1 MRSAAASATSRQ
13 VVSSA
18 AAVVILMSAIGTL
31 YSWSIFV
38 APIEAEFERS
48 RSVTSMVFAVA
59 TTAFTVAMLAGDS
72 ITRGRSLRSSAFVA
86 CLLGAGG
93 LALSAAAGSIWL
105 ILLGFG
111 ALFGLSNGF
120 VYGISLQVAQQTTAT
135 QRGLLTG
142 IAVSS
147 YMLGSA
153 IGTPLISASV
163 TLWNYRVTM
172 LILAGYL
179 AVSGVLAC
187 LFLRRS
193 PIGSSSSGQMPAA
206 AESRPNAR
214 DMAILWTAF
223 LLSSAVGVTT
233 LAHAAPLAASL
244 DGVGQDLA
252 LAVMLSALG
261 NGIGRLAGGW
271 LSDRLPARAL
281 LSGAPALSGVALA
294 TVMAIPTIDVLLVS
308 LFVVGVGYGCIA
320 GCLPAIVARTYGVHR
335 LASIYGRL
343 FTAWGVAGLLA
354 PYLGGL
360 SFDREGNYS
369 TAIAAAVL
377 AATMAAMLG
386 AAYRPGSAADPS
398 QWPK

>member
-18 AAVVILMSAIGTL
+18 AAVVVLMSSIGTL
-31 YSWSIFV
+31 YAWSIFV
-38 APIEAEFERS
+38 APIEAEFGRS
-48 RSVTSMVFAVA
+48 RSVTSIVFAVA

-72 ITRGRSLRSSAFVA
+72 ITRGRSLRSNAFVA

-105 ILLGFG
+105 VLLGFG
-111 ALFGLSNGF
+111 ALFGFSNGL
-120 VYGISLQVAQQTTAT
+120 VYGISLQIAQQATAT

-153 IGTPLISASV
+153 VGTPLLSASV
-163 TLWNYRVTM
+163 TLWNYRATM

-179 AVSGVLAC
+179 AVSGVLAY
-187 LFLRRS
+187 LFLRWS
-193 PIGSSSSGQMPAA
+193 QIGSSSSGQMPVA
-206 AESRPNAR
+206 AESSPNAR
-214 DMAILWTAF
+214 DIAILWIAF
-223 LLSSAVGVTT
+223 LLSSAVGLTT

-252 LAVMLSALG
+252 LAVVLSALG

-281 LSGAPALSGVALA
+281 LCGAPALSGAALA
-294 TVMAIPTIDVLLVS
+294 AVMAIPTIDVLLTS
-308 LFVVGVGYGCIA
+308 LFVVGLGYGCIA
-320 GCLPAIVARTYGVHR
+320 GCLPAIVARTYGVRR

-360 SFDREGNYS
+360 SFDRDGNYS
-369 TAIAAAVL
+369 TAVAAAAL
-377 AATMAAMLG
+377 AAIVASILG
-386 AAYRPGSAADPS
+386 AAYKPNSVVDPLRS
-398 QWPK
+398 PN

>member
-1 MRSAAASATSRQ
+1 MRSAAASATFRQ

-18 AAVVILMSAIGTL
+18 AAVVILMSSIGTL

-48 RSVTSMVFAVA
+48 RSVTSIVFAVA

-72 ITRGRSLRSSAFVA
+72 ITRGGSLRSSAFVA
-86 CLLGAGG
+86 CLIGAGG

-105 ILLGFG
+105 VLLGFG
-111 ALFGLSNGF
+111 VLFGFSNGL
-120 VYGISLQVAQQTTAT
+120 VYGISLQVAQQATAT

-153 IGTPLISASV
+153 VGTPFLSASV
-163 TLWNYRVTM
+163 THWNYRVTM

-179 AVSGVLAC
+179 AVSGALAY
-187 LFLRRS
+187 LLLRRS
-193 PIGSSSSGQMPAA
+193 PIGSSSSGQLPVA
-206 AESRPNAR
+206 AEMSPNTR
-214 DMAILWTAF
+214 DIVILWTAF

-252 LAVMLSALG
+252 LAVVLSALG

-281 LSGAPALSGVALA
+281 LCGAPALSGVALA
-294 TVMAIPTIDVLLVS
+294 AVIAIPTIDLLLTS
-308 LFVVGVGYGCIA
+308 LFVVGLGYGCIA
-320 GCLPAIVARTYGVHR
+320 GCLPAIVARTYGVRR
-335 LASIYGRL
+335 LASLYGRL
-343 FTAWGVAGLLA
+343 FTAWGVAGLVA

-360 SFDREGNYS
+360 SFDRDGNYS
-369 TAIAAAVL
+369 TAVAAAAL
-377 AATMAAMLG
+377 AAIVASILG
-386 AAYRPGSAADPS
+386 AAYKPGSVADPLQS
-398 QWPK
+398 PK

>member
-1 MRSAAASATSRQ
+1 M
-13 VVSSA
+13 SS
-18 AAVVILMSAIGTL
+18 IGTL
-31 YSWSIFV
+31 YAWSIFV
-38 APIEAEFERS
+38 APIEAEFGRS
-48 RSVTSMVFAVA
+48 RSVTSIVFAVA

-72 ITRGRSLRSSAFVA
+72 ITRGRSLRSNAFVA

-93 LALSAAAGSIWL
+93 LALFAAAGSIWL
-105 ILLGFG
+105 VLLGFG
-111 ALFGLSNGF
+111 ALFGFSNGL
-120 VYGISLQVAQQTTAT
+120 VYGISLQIAQQATAT

-153 IGTPLISASV
+153 VGTPLLSASV
-163 TLWNYRVTM
+163 TLWNYRATM

-179 AVSGVLAC
+179 AVSGVLAY
-187 LFLRRS
+187 LFLRWS
-193 PIGSSSSGQMPAA
+193 QIGSSSSGQMPVA
-206 AESRPNAR
+206 AESSPNAR
-214 DMAILWTAF
+214 DIAILWIAF
-223 LLSSAVGVTT
+223 LLSSAVGLTT

-252 LAVMLSALG
+252 LAVVLSALG

-281 LSGAPALSGVALA
+281 LCGAPALSGAALA
-294 TVMAIPTIDVLLVS
+294 AVMAIPTIDVLLTS
-308 LFVVGVGYGCIA
+308 LFVVGLGYGCIA
-320 GCLPAIVARTYGVHR
+320 GCLPAIVARTYGVRR

-360 SFDREGNYS
+360 SFDGDGNYS
-369 TAIAAAVL
+369 TAIAAAAL
-377 AATMAAMLG
+377 AATVAVMLG
-386 AAYRPGSAADPS
+386 AAYRPGSVADPL
-398 QWPK
+398 QCPK